1 MACRLQCPGDG
12 VREEG
17 PAAEPFLGSEGAA
30 TLLLALA
37 VAIGTFGLSLA
48 AALWQ
53 VLRIARSAPSRP
65 AEPARHALVLGTKLT
80 DGRPGRAFRARL
92 DRALALAAQWPG
104 LEVVILGGV
113 TAPGAP
119 SEAAAGRRYLLEAG
133 LAPDRIA
140 TEARSRHTLENLRE
154 FRAAFRPG
162 GGGPPLLLV
171 TNRTHLARALLMAHG
186 LGLPVLPC
194 AAEEGRLPPREWRRL
209 PAEAFLLHWYV
220 VGRGFAR
227 ATGNRRM
234 LARIS

>member
-1 MACRLQCPGDG
+1 
-12 VREEG
+12 VRQEG
-17 PAAEPFLGSEGAA
+17 PTTEPFLGPEGVA

-37 VAIGTFGLSLA
+37 VAACTLGLSLL

-53 VLRIARSAPSRP
+53 VLRIACSAPSRP
-65 AEPARHALVLGTKLT
+65 TGPVRQALVLGTRLT
-80 DGRPGRAFRARL
+80 EGRPGHAFRARL
-92 DRALALAAQWPG
+92 DRALALSAQQPS

-119 SEAAAGRRYLLEAG
+119 AEAAAGRRYLLAAG

-154 FRAAFRPG
+154 FRAAFRPA

-171 TNRTHLARALLMAHG
+171 TSRTHLARAMLMARG

-194 AAEEGRLPPREWRRL
+194 AAEEGRLPLRAWRRL

>member
-1 MACRLQCPGDG
+1 M
-12 VREEG
+12 REEG
-17 PAAEPFLGSEGAA
+17 PAAEPFLGPEGVA
-30 TLLLALA
+30 TLLLALT
-37 VAIGTFGLSLA
+37 VATCTLGLSLA

-53 VLRIARSAPSRP
+53 VLRIACSAPSRP
-65 AEPARHALVLGTKLT
+65 TDPARHALVLGTKLV
-80 DGRPGRAFRARL
+80 GGQPGHAFRARL
-92 DRALALAAQWPG
+92 DRALALSADQPG
-104 LEVVILGGV
+104 LGVVVLGGI

-119 SEAAAGRRYLLEAG
+119 SEAAAGRRYLLAAG

-171 TNRTHLARALLMAHG
+171 TSRTHLARALLMARG
-186 LGLPVLPC
+186 LGLPILPC
-194 AAEEGRLPPREWRRL
+194 AAEDGRLPPREWRRL

-220 VGRGFAR
+220 VGRSFAR